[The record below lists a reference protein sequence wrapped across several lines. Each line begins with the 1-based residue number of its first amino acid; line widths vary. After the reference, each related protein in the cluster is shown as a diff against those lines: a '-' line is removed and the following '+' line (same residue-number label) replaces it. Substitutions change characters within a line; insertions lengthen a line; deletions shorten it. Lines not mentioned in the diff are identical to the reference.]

1 MRYHPHARGDQAGP
15 WFQRHPRLAVGV
27 AAGLFAV
34 VFAVR
39 LAVHETNDAILLLF
53 VLPVALLAVAF
64 GLRAGA
70 AAGLLGVALLA
81 VWMAVADVAL
91 SPLGWVARATPL
103 LLLGVLLGAAADRLR
118 EAAEVERRLVL
129 AEIQAREAAELH
141 DSVIQRLAAAK
152 WALEAGDD
160 QRSIELLTESIET
173 AEALV
178 AELLDGDGDKASAAR
193 PSAAPPP
200 AVDGMRPSPTPSGD
214 ARTPAGTSGRS

>member
-1 MRYHPHARGDQAGP
+1 MRYHPPAPGNQVGP

-27 AAGLFAV
+27 AAGLFAA

-39 LAVHETNDAILLLF
+39 LAMDETNDAISLLF

-70 AAGLLGVALLA
+70 SAGLLGVALLA
-81 VWMAVADVAL
+81 AWVAVGDVSL

-103 LLLGVLLGAAADRLR
+103 LLLGVLLGIAADRLR
-118 EAAEVERRLVL
+118 EAAEIERRLIL
-129 AEIQAREAAELH
+129 AEIQAREAAEIQ

-160 QRSIELLTESIET
+160 ERSIELLTESIET

-178 AELLDGDGDKASAAR
+178 ADLLEGDDRTSAAT
-193 PSAAPPP
+193 PGGTTPPP
-200 AVDGMRPSPTPSGD
+200 AGAPPAGAPP
-214 ARTPAGTSGRS
+214 APAGTAGRP